1 MVHNYSLDTHTYFD
15 VKIRLERVDQVLAWT
30 QAAAQD
36 ENSALAGV
44 EYVGHVGELP
54 NHLLYRVPKHQ
65 DDPKDDGLEEQR
77 NKHVVDT
84 LSTVQGVLQVDIQT
98 LRQRAKR
105 DEL

>member
-15 VKIRLERVDQVLAWT
+15 VKIRPERVDQVLAWT

-44 EYVGHVGELP
+44 EYVGHVGELT

-77 NKHVVDT
+77 NKRVVDT